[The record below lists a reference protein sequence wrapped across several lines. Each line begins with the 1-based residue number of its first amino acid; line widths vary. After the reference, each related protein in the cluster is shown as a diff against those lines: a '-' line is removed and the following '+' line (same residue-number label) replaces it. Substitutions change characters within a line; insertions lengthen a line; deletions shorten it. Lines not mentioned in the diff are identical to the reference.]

1 MVAHAVKENA
11 MQQAINAANNLF
23 MFEWVLLLNMLLCWQ
38 NLILAAY
45 TTWIEIT
52 ANTKKNAPKGLTT
65 PSGA

>member
-1 MVAHAVKENA
+1 MVAHAVKENE

-45 TTWIEIT
+45 TIWIEIP
-52 ANTKKNAPKGLTT
+52 ANTKRNAPKGLAT
-65 PSGA
+65 PSEA